1 MLMAAKVAIPKKI
14 FAHGWLLVGGEKM
27 SKSKL
32 TGIAP
37 SDITKDFGVDAFR
50 YYFLRA
56 IPFGTDGSFSWED
69 MSARYTSELA
79 NDFGNL
85 ASRLIA
91 MIEKYCENTIP
102 AVATQDSLA
111 KQLAQTVKSADEAI
125 CALDFQGGI
134 NAIMD
139 FCKRINGYVT
149 ETEPWKVAKE
159 PDRKVELDA
168 ILYNTADALRALAV
182 LLHPVMPES
191 TEKLWQSLGANAS
204 IGKIAD
210 QKISEVARWGQL
222 PAGSKVTKTE
232 VLFPRLEENK

>member
-1 MLMAAKVAIPKKI
+1 MLMAAGVAVPKKV

-50 YYFLRA
+50 YYFLKA

-69 MSARYTSELA
+69 MAARYTSELA

-91 MIEKYCENTIP
+91 MIEKYCGNKVPTE
-102 AVATQDSLA
+102 A
-111 KQLAQTVKSADEAI
+111 KDEELSKMLTSTVKSADSAI

-134 NAIMD
+134 TAIMD
-139 FCKRINGYVT
+139 FCKRVNCYVT
-149 ETEPWKVAKE
+149 EQQPWVVAKG
-159 PDRKVELDA
+159 PANKSKLDT
-168 ILYNTADALRALAV
+168 ILYNTAESLRALAV
-182 LLHPVMPES
+182 LLHPIMPEV
-191 TEKLWQSLGANAS
+191 TEKLWLSLGANS
-204 IGKIAD
+204 CIGPIAK
-210 QKISEVARWGQL
+210 QKIENVSTWGQL
-222 PAGSKVTKTE
+222 SAGSMVTKTD
-232 VLFPRLEENK
+232 VLFPRLEEGK

>member
-1 MLMAAKVAIPKKI
+1 
-14 FAHGWLLVGGEKM
+14 
-27 SKSKL
+27 
-32 TGIAP
+32 
-37 SDITKDFGVDAFR
+37 
-50 YYFLRA
+50 
-56 IPFGTDGSFSWED
+56 
-69 MSARYTSELA
+69 
-79 NDFGNL
+79 
-85 ASRLIA
+85 
-91 MIEKYCENTIP
+91 
-102 AVATQDSLA
+102 
-111 KQLAQTVKSADEAI
+111 
-125 CALDFQGGI
+125 
-134 NAIMD
+134 MD

-210 QKISEVARWGQL
+210 QKISEVSRWGQL
-222 PAGSKVTKTE
+222 PAGSKVTKTD